1 MPKERSFLLEECC
14 KFFGANGLVTKL
26 SYKYDEFCKNF
37 GHYLPTLQNKFLFA
51 VILKTKKNV
60 VFGVIASSVGRDSR
74 AFAFN
79 LSTMKIMHKFAK
91 SRVSTASSF
100 ESSMLKFGND
110 EIIIK
115 NNVSL
120 EIKINTMII
129 GERYFEFSKEDLLGR
144 DETDSLALEA
154 MEIHRLVTV

>member
-1 MPKERSFLLEECC
+1 
-14 KFFGANGLVTKL
+14 
-26 SYKYDEFCKNF
+26 
-37 GHYLPTLQNKFLFA
+37 
-51 VILKTKKNV
+51 
-60 VFGVIASSVGRDSR
+60 
-74 AFAFN
+74 
-79 LSTMKIMHKFAK
+79 
-91 SRVSTASSF
+91 
-100 ESSMLKFGND
+100 MLKFGND